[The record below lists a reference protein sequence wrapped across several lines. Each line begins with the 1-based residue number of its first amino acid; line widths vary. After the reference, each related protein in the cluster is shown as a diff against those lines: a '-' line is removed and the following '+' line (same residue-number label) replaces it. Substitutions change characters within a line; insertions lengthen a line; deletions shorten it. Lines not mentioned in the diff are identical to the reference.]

1 MREIIPLY
9 RRLMERE
16 QIELSTTPF
25 FHPILPLL
33 IDTDFTHRARPDLPL
48 PSRFHAPDDAE
59 AQLQRAVEFHT
70 ATFGR
75 APVGLW
81 PSEGS
86 VCPELIPML
95 PKVGLRWLATDEGI
109 LARSLDAAQQ
119 PWQRHRDLYQPTG
132 RAGGPR
138 RHDLFRDRE
147 ISDAFGSSTTRPLLI
162 WPPRMCFAGC
172 AISFTK
178 RRRNR
183 SPSRSRS
190 TGKIHGSTTTRVANS
205 FFAPLQGLLD
215 RRA

>member
-1 MREIIPLY
+1 MATTWPGSATAPSVAIRAWLRCARKIVASRKKKNRRCWPSSSSPVQEIIPLY

-95 PKVGLRWLATDEGI
+95 PKAGLRWLATDEVHP
-109 LARSLDAAQQ
+109 RSLAQRG
-119 PWQRHRDLYQPTG
+119 PATVATPPGSVSALPG

-138 RHDLFRDRE
+138 RHD
-147 ISDAFGSSTTRPLLI
+147 AV
-162 WPPRMCFAGC
+162 
-172 AISFTK
+172 
-178 RRRNR
+178 
-183 SPSRSRS
+183 SRSGDLRCLWLRLPQDHS
-190 TGKIHGSTTTRVANS
+190 
-205 FFAPLQGLLD
+205 
-215 RRA
+215 